1 MEVKISV
8 MFIAWIAILIL
19 LVLIGLYFKKEL
31 LKLLILNS
39 DNTPNDIDEVKL
51 KVYRQKELID
61 SVISVNDQEGYKV
74 AEDLHDEVGPLLTA
88 LKQYLHSASA
98 SLKKGNVSKAETL
111 LEESTAILKD
121 AIQEIRN
128 VSFRLSP
135 TYIEK
140 QGLFNAIKEY
150 IELVSKVSSLEV
162 EFSYPERVRMRR
174 ETGINLYKIVLELIN
189 NSLKHS
195 GASLITVNF
204 TEENNVLMLQ
214 YKDNGVGF
222 NEEEIFKSIS
232 LKQGL
237 GLNNIESRVNYIN
250 GTLTNLSRK
259 GKGVDYTIKTIITP
273 DDRAD

>member
-1 MEVKISV
+1 